1 MSSQYTF
8 IGEYSFVIDSKNR
21 INIPSAFRKQ
31 LKKSDNKTFVVTRG
45 VDSCIWVYPL
55 GEWKKIEKELNK
67 LSSLSSASRTFLR
80 NHLRH
85 ANIVSYDDQGRIIL
99 SKQLIDYA
107 NIDKDL
113 TIIGVLNKI
122 EIWDKKALISHE
134 KNSSINDDYYEE
146 LSRKVTV

>member
-1 MSSQYTF
+1 M
-8 IGEYSFVIDSKNR
+8 
-21 INIPSAFRKQ
+21 
-31 LKKSDNKTFVVTRG
+31 
-45 VDSCIWVYPL
+45 
-55 GEWKKIEKELNK
+55 
-67 LSSLSSASRTFLR
+67 SSASRTFLR

>member
-8 IGEYSFVIDSKNR
+8 IGEYNFVIDSKKR

-45 VDSCIWVYPL
+45 IDSCVWVYPL
-55 GEWKKIEKELNK
+55 GEWRKIKRELSK
-67 LSSLSSASRTFLR
+67 LSSLSSASRAFLR

-99 SKQLIDYA
+99 SKQLMDYA
-107 NIDKDL
+107 NIGRGL
-113 TIIGVLNKI
+113 TSIGGLIKCDF
-122 EIWDKKALISHE
+122 WDK
-134 KNSSINDDYYEE
+134 
-146 LSRKVTV
+146 